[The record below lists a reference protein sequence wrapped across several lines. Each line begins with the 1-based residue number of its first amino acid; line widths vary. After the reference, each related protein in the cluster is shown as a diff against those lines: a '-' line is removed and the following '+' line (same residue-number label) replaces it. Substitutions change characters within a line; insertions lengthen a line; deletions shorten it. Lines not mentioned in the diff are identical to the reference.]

1 MSTTEQTHQEDLER
15 LKLLRYIDD
24 DFMTVCLADNYEGV
38 ELILRIV
45 LRREDITI
53 KSVRTQEIM
62 KNLQG
67 RSVVLDV
74 HAVDSNN
81 KEFDVEI
88 QRSDAGAGAKR
99 ARHNSSLLDA
109 HILKLGDDTKDIP
122 DSYVIFIT
130 ENDVMK
136 GCQPVYPVERYV
148 TIGEN
153 KVLFGDGSHYM

>member
-1 MSTTEQTHQEDLER
+1 MTEQAHQQDLQR
-15 LKLLRYIDD
+15 IKLLRYVDD

-38 ELILRIV
+38 ELILQIV
-45 LRREDITI
+45 LGKKDIKI
-53 KSVRTQEIM
+53 KSVRTQEVL

-67 RSVVLDV
+67 RSAILDV
-74 HAVDSNN
+74 HAVDNTD

-109 HILKLGDDTKDIP
+109 HILAAGDDTDDIP

-136 GCQPVYPVERYV
+136 GNQPIYPVERYV
-148 TIGEN
+148 
-153 KVLFGDGSHYM
+153 